1 MISAD
6 LSLKGN
12 WDDMLFE
19 KVTWTINLPNTH
31 PKRNKSNDFSLNL
44 IQLMVKL
51 QILAEYIFGRKDRFQ
66 TFISSSFGLSKA

>member
-1 MISAD
+1 MGSTD

-12 WDDMLFE
+12 WDDMLIE

-31 PKRNKSNDFSLNL
+31 PKRNNQNDFSLNL

-66 TFISSSFGLSKA
+66 TLFHRPLG